1 MSKGTVLVVVSSAS
15 KFELKF
21 GKVASVG
28 VYLNEFV
35 VPTLAVLRAG
45 YDVVIASP
53 DGKPAVIDAQSRD
66 ASHFRND
73 ELAFREALDFVE
85 KDPRA
90 LKPQPLKAVI
100 DGGLDKFAAVFV
112 PGGHAPIIDLAQ
124 DANFGEVLRF
134 FHAKGKPTALLCH
147 GPIALISSVP
157 DAKTF
162 HAAIE
167 AGDVARAKAA
177 AAGWIYAGYE
187 MTIFSNDEEKIAE
200 VQLLH
205 GQMKYYVGDALTAAG
220 GIVTS
225 NTKPFDPHVTR
236 DRELITGQNPA
247 SDHGIAHALVKAL
260 GEVVVQV

>member
-45 YDVVIASP
+45 YDIVIASP
-53 DGKPAVIDAQSRD
+53 DGKPPVIDAHSRD
-66 ASHFRND
+66 ASHFGND
-73 ELAFREALDFVE
+73 DLAFREALHFVE

-90 LKPQPLKAVI
+90 LEPQTLKSVI
-100 DGGLDKFAAVFV
+100 DGGLDRFIGVFV
-112 PGGHAPIIDLAQ
+112 PGGHAPIVDLAQ
-124 DANFGEVLRF
+124 DSNFGQVLRH

-147 GPIALISSVP
+147 GPIALIASVP

-162 HAAIE
+162 VAALE
-167 AGDVARAKAA
+167 SGDRARAEAS
-177 AAGWIYAGYE
+177 AAGWIYTGYE

-205 GQMKYYVGDALTAAG
+205 GQMKYYVGDALSAAG
-220 GIVTS
+220 GILTS
-225 NTKPFDPHVTR
+225 NVKPFDPHVTR

-247 SDHGIAHALVKAL
+247 SDHGIADALVKAL
-260 GEVVVQV
+260 DEVAVQV